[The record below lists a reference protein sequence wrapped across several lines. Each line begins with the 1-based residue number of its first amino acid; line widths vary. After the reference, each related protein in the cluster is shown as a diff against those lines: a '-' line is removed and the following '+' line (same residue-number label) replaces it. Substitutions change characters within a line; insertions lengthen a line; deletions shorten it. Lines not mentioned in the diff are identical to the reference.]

1 MTKLPE
7 PNFIERNPD
16 YITKEWIELYEQKSG
31 NTNSDLCVGFVS
43 IQFFTKFG

>member
-16 YITKEWIELYEQKSG
+16 NITKEWIELYEQKSG
-31 NTNSDLCVGFVS
+31 KVLQPAQIERLILYRFR
-43 IQFFTKFG
+43 